1 MYCISIKIKPLSPI
15 QLTLTV
21 KIEPLYK
28 ALGSFV
34 TVEFIYI
41 FGRLIFSL
49 GSNIYQKKLS
59 QQGLHPFFI
68 VAATY
73 FALSLIA
80 APLLVVIKISQLSNA
95 FWLNALLAS
104 LFDVGGWMFLVMSLS
119 RTELSVFGPLNAYK
133 VVASMLLAIVFL
145 NEIPSLQ
152 GLIGVFVIIAGSYF
166 LTPTTTGLQTNRIV
180 NLLKDKG
187 VQARFL
193 SIFLFAIGTIFL
205 KKSVILGGALAAMVF
220 WSLIGF
226 VLALLSNQLFLTG
239 SLKNNLQASKKHL
252 HTLFVI
258 GAMVFIMQYFTL
270 LLLASMMVAYALA
283 LFQLGMVLQ
292 VFAGYK
298 VFNEKHITRKL
309 LACLVMMAG
318 SVLVLMA

>member
-1 MYCISIKIKPLSPI
+1 M
-15 QLTLTV
+15 
-21 KIEPLYK
+21 E
-28 ALGSFV
+28 FV
-34 TVEFIYI
+34 YI

-49 GSNIYQKKLS
+49 GANIYQKKLS
-59 QQGLHPFFI
+59 HQGLHPFFT

-73 FALSLIA
+73 LVLSLFV
-80 APLLVVIKISQLSNA
+80 APLLGVIKIGQLSNA
-95 FWLNALLAS
+95 FWLNAFLAS
-104 LFDVGGWMFLVMSLS
+104 VFDVGGWMFLVMSLS
-119 RTELSVFGPLNAYK
+119 KTELSVFGPLNAYK
-133 VVASMLLAIVFL
+133 VIASTLLAIVFL
-145 NEIPSLQ
+145 NEVPSLQ
-152 GLIGVFVIIAGSYF
+152 GFIGIFGIIIGSYL
-166 LTPTTTGLQTNRIV
+166 LTPSSGDFQTNRIL

-205 KKSVILGGALAAMVF
+205 KKSVILGGTLATMVF

-226 VLALLSNQLFLTG
+226 VLVLLSNQLFLA
-239 SLKNNLQASKKHL
+239 SSIKANLQASKKHL
-252 HTLFVI
+252 LTIFVI

-270 LLLASMMVAYALA
+270 LLLANMMVSYALA

-298 VFNEKHITRKL
+298 VFNEKHISRKL

-318 SVLVLMA
+318 SIVVLMA

>member
-1 MYCISIKIKPLSPI
+1 M
-15 QLTLTV
+15 
-21 KIEPLYK
+21 E
-28 ALGSFV
+28 FV
-34 TVEFIYI
+34 YI

-73 FALSLIA
+73 FVLSLFS
-80 APLLVVIKISQLSNA
+80 APLLGVIEIGQLSNA
-95 FWLNALLAS
+95 FWLNAFLAS

-119 RTELSVFGPLNAYK
+119 KTELSVFGPLNAYK

-152 GLIGVFVIIAGSYF
+152 GLIGVLVIIAGSYF
-166 LTPTTTGLQTNRIV
+166 LTPARGGLQTNRII

-205 KKSVILGGALAAMVF
+205 KKSVIFGGVLATMVF

-226 VLALLSNQLFLTG
+226 VLLLLSNQLFLIG
-239 SLKNNLQASKKHL
+239 SIKNNLHATKKHL
-252 HTLFVI
+252 PTIFAI
-258 GAMVFIMQYFTL
+258 GTMVFMMQYFTL

-298 VFNEKHITRKL
+298 VFNEKNIRRKL

-318 SVLVLMA
+318 SILVLMAQQ

>member
-1 MYCISIKIKPLSPI
+1 MK
-15 QLTLTV
+15 
-21 KIEPLYK
+21 
-28 ALGSFV
+28 FV
-34 TVEFIYI
+34 YI

-59 QQGLHPFFI
+59 HQGLHPFFI

-73 FALSLIA
+73 FVLSLFA
-80 APLLVVIKISQLSNA
+80 VPLLAVIEISQLSNA
-95 FWLNALLAS
+95 FWLNAFLAS

-119 RTELSVFGPLNAYK
+119 KTELSVFGPLNAYK

-152 GLIGVFVIIAGSYF
+152 GLIGVLVIIVGSYF
-166 LTPTTTGLQTNRIV
+166 LTPTTGGIQTNRIFS
-180 NLLKDKG
+180 LLKDKG

-193 SIFLFAIGTIFL
+193 SILLFAIGTIFL
-205 KKSVILGGALAAMVF
+205 KKSVVFGGALATMVF

-226 VLALLSNQLFLTG
+226 ALVLLSNQLFLTG
-239 SLKNNLQASKKHL
+239 GMKDNLQASKKHL
-252 HTLFVI
+252 RTIFVI
-258 GAMVFIMQYFTL
+258 GVMVFVMQYFTL
-270 LLLASMMVAYALA
+270 LLLANMMVAYALA
-283 LFQLGMVLQ
+283 LFQLGMILQ

-298 VFNEKHITRKL
+298 VFNEKYIARKL

-318 SVLVLMA
+318 SILVLIA